1 MSKQKNI
8 LVAVLGSTPQILTET
23 LWCLKK
29 EKGIDI
35 DEVFVIT
42 TQFGKKLIC
51 EGNPS
56 IGLPPLLNGV
66 FEKFCKEFGMKI
78 KFTEGN
84 IKVIRDEKGIELED
98 IRDDRQNEIAADFIT
113 NEIRRIVSRKNAI
126 LHCSVA
132 GGRKTMSVYASL
144 AMTLVGRK
152 QDKLY
157 HVLVSPPEIEGNPQF
172 FYKPEIPIEIELNS
186 GKKISTDK
194 IEITLAEIPFLRLGE
209 KYLNIFPEKIS
220 YTELVERIQN
230 YVNFEKPAISGDRG
244 EAIEIIGEN
253 KKFKEALK
261 ILEKY
266 AKNDKIKVV
275 LLVGESGTGK
285 ELFANYFHRI
295 GSRSD
300 KKYLAINC
308 ATIPETL
315 IESELFGHV
324 KGAFTGASKDKKGI
338 FEECHGGVLFL
349 DEINKTNPAFQEK
362 LLRVIEYGEFMR
374 VGGLEMKKV
383 DVRIIIGLNQE
394 PSEWLKS
401 GNVLPDF
408 YNRIVGHQVRIPPL
422 RDRKDDIP
430 ILVNH
435 FVNKY
440 STLYEKNI
448 KGVSDEIMHVF
459 LDDYDWSFGNVRE
472 LERVIDAMIA
482 RADDNEQ
489 ILTNLPEYFEFKIKA
504 QEQNIKGI
512 IEEISKGKNLTLA
525 ELNREYIK
533 FKLHENGYNVSKTAK
548 DLGLKRSTLQGKM
561 KKLGVEVPKYRR

>member
-1 MSKQKNI
+1 
-8 LVAVLGSTPQILTET
+8 
-23 LWCLKK
+23 
-29 EKGIDI
+29 
-35 DEVFVIT
+35 
-42 TQFGKKLIC
+42 
-51 EGNPS
+51 
-56 IGLPPLLNGV
+56 
-66 FEKFCKEFGMKI
+66 
-78 KFTEGN
+78 
-84 IKVIRDEKGIELED
+84 
-98 IRDDRQNEIAADFIT
+98 
-113 NEIRRIVSRKNAI
+113 
-126 LHCSVA
+126 
-132 GGRKTMSVYASL
+132 
-144 AMTLVGRK
+144 
-152 QDKLY
+152 
-157 HVLVSPPEIEGNPQF
+157 
-172 FYKPEIPIEIELNS
+172 
-186 GKKISTDK
+186 
-194 IEITLAEIPFLRLGE
+194 
-209 KYLNIFPEKIS
+209 
-220 YTELVERIQN
+220 
-230 YVNFEKPAISGDRG
+230 
-244 EAIEIIGEN
+244 
-253 KKFKEALK
+253 
-261 ILEKY
+261 
-266 AKNDKIKVV
+266 
-275 LLVGESGTGK
+275 
-285 ELFANYFHRI
+285 
-295 GSRSD
+295 
-300 KKYLAINC
+300 
-308 ATIPETL
+308 
-315 IESELFGHV
+315 
-324 KGAFTGASKDKKGI
+324 
-338 FEECHGGVLFL
+338 
-349 DEINKTNPAFQEK
+349 
-362 LLRVIEYGEFMR
+362 MR

-512 IEEISKGKNLTLA
+512 IEEISRGKNLTLA